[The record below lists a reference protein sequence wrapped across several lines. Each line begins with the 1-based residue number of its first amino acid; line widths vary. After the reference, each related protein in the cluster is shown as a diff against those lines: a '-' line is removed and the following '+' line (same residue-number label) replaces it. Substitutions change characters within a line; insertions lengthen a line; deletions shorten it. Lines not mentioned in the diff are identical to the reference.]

1 MAWPPLG
8 GNHKSEKKKS
18 WVFALHMHARIH
30 THTQIHECKTTLY
43 KALHWDSYTALWN
56 TAYRGFF
63 LIQKMFPLVDLL
75 EIKKEIHST
84 MKKYF
89 ELICYSLFCVGTC
102 CISLPIK
109 MHFYNEH
116 TAAAVNLTNPHT
128 PMTRRLTQT
137 GGSSSYVLPEWR
149 PEVWNSILSCYSF
162 SKDVEEL
169 LYYSFHSVSFLCHWH
184 IT

>member
-1 MAWPPLG
+1 
-8 GNHKSEKKKS
+8 
-18 WVFALHMHARIH
+18 MHACTHAH
-30 THTQIHECKTTLY
+30 THTQIHACKTILY

-63 LIQKMFPLVDLL
+63 LIPRKFPLVDLL

-84 MKKYF
+84 MKKYLVVV

-102 CISLPIK
+102 VASPFLLRCIFTMSIQQPPLILPIP
-109 MHFYNEH
+109 
-116 TAAAVNLTNPHT
+116 TLVWQA
-128 PMTRRLTQT
+128 RLTQT

-169 LYYSFHSVSFLCHWH
+169 LYYSFHSVSFLCHWY